1 VLGSVTYPFPET
13 TDFSAYLQ
21 QALVSGAK
29 VLGLCN
35 GGVDTVNSVK
45 QAHEFGLN
53 QNMLLAAMLM
63 TVVDVHA
70 LGSATAQ
77 GLRLTES
84 FYWGLNDRTRAFADR
99 VRPKIGKVPTM
110 FQAGDYAASLHYLKA
125 VADLGVA
132 AAKADGR
139 ATVERM
145 KVIPT
150 DDDCFGNGY
159 IREDGRKIHP
169 SFLFEVKSP
178 SESHQEWD
186 LYKLVATTPAGQ
198 AFRPLNEG
206 GCPLVHA

>member
-1 VLGSVTYPFPET
+1 MLGSVTYPFPET

-63 TVVDVHA
+63 TVADAHA

-84 FYWGLNDRTRAFADR
+84 FYWDLNDRTRAF
-99 VRPKIGKVPTM
+99 VLIVLRPKIGKGPDHVP
-110 FQAGDYAASLHYLKA
+110 GRRLCGIAALPQNGGRYGRGRGEGGRPR
-125 VADLGVA
+125 DG
-132 AAKADGR
+132 GR
-139 ATVERM
+139 A
-145 KVIPT
+145 
-150 DDDCFGNGY
+150 
-159 IREDGRKIHP
+159 
-169 SFLFEVKSP
+169 
-178 SESHQEWD
+178 
-186 LYKLVATTPAGQ
+186 
-198 AFRPLNEG
+198 
-206 GCPLVHA
+206 